1 VYVRAD
7 SPGGCPDFQR
17 DRQGSCGSRMPYSMT
32 GFGRCMAEDEK
43 FLQQWEIRS
52 VNSRH
57 LDLKWR
63 LPMVARGLETRLEK
77 IVRRFA
83 QRGRVEIS
91 LGLKRVGGVQ
101 AAADF
106 DAQQAAAMLDALAGF
121 ARNRGDGFVP
131 DYNALLGLSGL
142 WGDNSSEVDEELRAR
157 LEAGLDTALRDWNEA
172 RAREGRALAAD
183 LHCRILR
190 MEEWLARIE
199 ERAPAVKEERRRQ
212 VRERLQEALQSL
224 NAELDEGRFLQEFVI
239 LCDKLDVSEELT
251 RLRTHLERLRELLDA
266 GDDVGRRL
274 DFTLQ
279 ECFREI
285 STCGNKAQ
293 DVQLSRLVVD
303 VKNELEKCREQV
315 QNLE

>member
-1 VYVRAD
+1 
-7 SPGGCPDFQR
+7 
-17 DRQGSCGSRMPYSMT
+17 MLHSMT
-32 GFGRCMAEDEK
+32 GFGRCITEDET

-63 LPMVARGLETRLEK
+63 LPAAMRSLETQLEK
-77 IVRRFA
+77 VVRRFA

-91 LGLKRVGGVQ
+91 LNLRRAGG
-101 AAADF
+101 ARTTADF
-106 DAQQAAAMLDALAGF
+106 DAQQAAAMLDELAEFAL
-121 ARNRGDGFVP
+121 RRGDAFLP
-131 DYNALLGLSGL
+131 DYNALLGLPAL
-142 WGDNSSEVDEELRAR
+142 WGDAGADADEELQAR
-157 LEAGLDTALRDWNEA
+157 LETGLETALRDWNEA
-172 RAREGRALAAD
+172 RAHEGRALAAD
-183 LHCRILR
+183 LRSRILR

-199 ERAPAVKEERRRQ
+199 ERAPSVKEERRQQ
-212 VRERLQEALQSL
+212 VRERLQESLQSL
-224 NAELDEGRFLQEFVI
+224 NAELDESRFLQEIVI

-251 RLRTHLERLRELLDA
+251 RLRTHLERLRELLGTGA
-266 GDDVGRRL
+266 DVGRRL
-274 DFTLQ
+274 DLTVQ

-303 VKNELEKCREQV
+303 WKNELEKCREQV

>member
-1 VYVRAD
+1 
-7 SPGGCPDFQR
+7 
-17 DRQGSCGSRMPYSMT
+17 MPHSMT
-32 GFGRCMAEDEK
+32 GFGRSITEDER
-43 FLQQWEIRS
+43 FIQQWEIRS

-63 LPMVARGLETRLEK
+63 LPVAARGLEAQLEK
-77 IVRRFA
+77 LVRRFA

-91 LGLKRVGGVQ
+91 LSLKRAVGA

-106 DAQQAAAMLDALAGF
+106 DAQQAAAMLDALAAL
-121 ARNRGDGFVP
+121 ARSRGDGFAP
-131 DYNALLGLSGL
+131 DYNVLLGLPML
-142 WGDNSSEVDEELRAR
+142 WGDGASETDEALPAR
-157 LEAGLDTALRDWNEA
+157 LEEGLAAALRDWNEA
-172 RAREGRALAAD
+172 RAGEGRALSTD
-183 LHCRILR
+183 LHSRILR

-212 VRERLQEALQSL
+212 VRERLGESLQML
-224 NAELDEGRFLQEFVI
+224 DVELDENRFLQEIVI

-251 RLRTHLERLRELLDA
+251 RLRVHLERLRELLDTGA
-266 GDDVGRRL
+266 DVGRRL

-285 STCGNKAQ
+285 ATCGNKAQ

-303 VKNELEKCREQV
+303 WKNELEKCREQV